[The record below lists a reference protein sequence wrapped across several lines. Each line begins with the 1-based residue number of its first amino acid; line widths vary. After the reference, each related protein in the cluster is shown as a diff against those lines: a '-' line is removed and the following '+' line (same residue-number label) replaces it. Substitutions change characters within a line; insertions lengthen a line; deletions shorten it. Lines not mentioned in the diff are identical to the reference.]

1 MVGGIGAQDFNIR
14 GLGAQRPTGQIQ
26 TPPPVDDDA
35 AFNFLESW
43 TSSATPDTGGGQ
55 LSLDKML
62 KLQSSGGSEVP
73 QAVATQP
80 PVEKTDDHVAREIE
94 FLVKTNRNVF
104 KAHSGALGSEG
115 MGDGWNLSH

>member
-14 GLGAQRPTGQIQ
+14 GTGALRPNGQLH

-43 TSSATPDTGGGQ
+43 TSSSTAPDTSNQ

-62 KLQSSGGSEVP
+62 QLQSGGGSAVP
-73 QAVATQP
+73 QTVAELP
-80 PVEKTDDHVAREIE
+80 PKEKNDDHVAREIE